1 MARTEEMVVIDTK
14 IPDPDSQFRLRPCSC
29 RSENVGY
36 LKIRAGGQEPWAVRC
51 FSCGTTTD
59 PFPIRHDAQIY
70 WNKNMAAP
78 PPAVRCL

>member
-36 LKIRAGGQEPWAVRC
+36 LQIHAGSG
-51 FSCGTTTD
+51 
-59 PFPIRHDAQIY
+59 
-70 WNKNMAAP
+70 AAGKDQSTGR
-78 PPAVRCL
+78 PAPAGKKYSPGSTGLTRKEKYNGRNL